1 MVSLE
6 QLKEEVKKI
15 LSSGNIKYFIG
26 YESLGSGWQVR
37 PAFMRK
43 PEEVDRLVWTPAC
56 FHNLVRF
63 LHDEK
68 RRRAREKNPDTRP
81 VGLLVKGC
89 DSRAINV
96 LVQEKYIER
105 KDVYLIGVSCELL
118 GVIDEV
124 KLKRHLP
131 GLKPQKVLFGQKETI
146 KVITDDDKEIE
157 IEASEI
163 LADRCLEC
171 PANFP
176 VVADIIL
183 GEKIKKNV
191 TSPYQSISPYE
202 RMSVEER
209 WSFWQGQFSRCLR
222 CYACR
227 SVCPMCYCDEC
238 VADSIAYAVTADTTA
253 DEKAQKIKWV
263 ERNPEPSENI
273 FYHLVRAIHLA
284 GRCVDCGECERV
296 CPVEIPLRLLNKKLE
311 KEARELF
318 GYEVGFD
325 ASQPPLIAC
334 FRDND
339 PQDFIR

>member
-1 MVSLE
+1 MVSLD

-15 LSSGNIKYFIG
+15 LSSGKIKYFIG
-26 YESLGSGWQVR
+26 YENIGSGWQVR
-37 PAFMRK
+37 PAFIRQ

-81 VGLLVKGC
+81 VGIIVKGC

-96 LVQEKYIER
+96 LIQEKYIE
-105 KDVYLIGVSCELL
+105 KNDVYLIGVSCELA
-118 GVIDEV
+118 GVIDEA
-124 KLKRHLP
+124 KLKNRLN
-131 GLKPQKVLFGQKETI
+131 GVKPQKVLFGQKETI
-146 KVITDDDKEIE
+146 VVLVDNKEIE
-157 IEASEI
+157 IEATEI

-176 VVADIIL
+176 VIADVIL
-183 GEKIKKNV
+183 GEKVKKN
-191 TSPYQSISPYE
+191 PPERYKSILPWE
-202 RMSVEER
+202 KMAVEEK
-209 WSFWQGQFSRCLR
+209 WSFWQAQFSRCLR

-253 DEKAQKIKWV
+253 DEKAQKIRWV

-296 CPVEIPLRLLNKKLE
+296 CPVAIPLRLLNKKME
-311 KEARELF
+311 KEAKELF

-325 ASQPPLIAC
+325 PTQPPLIAC